1 MLKKTITY
9 VDYDGVERTEEHYF
23 NLTESELTK
32 KEMSES
38 GGYAKKLEKM
48 IQAKDAKSFMEVIT
62 DVIRMAYGQKSPDGR
77 RFIKN
82 DDIFEEFEQTEA
94 YNKLFMEL
102 VSDDEAASDFIVGI
116 LPRDI
121 ATRVKKAMEESK
133 GDITTLPEI
142 IQSV

>member
-9 VDYDGVERTEEHYF
+9 VDYDGIERTEEHYF

-38 GGYAKKLEKM
+38 GGYTKKLEKM
-48 IQAKDAKSFMEVIT
+48 IQAKDAKSFMEVIA

-82 DDIFEEFEQTEA
+82 NDIFEEFEQTEA

-133 GDITTLPEI
+133 GDITALPEI
-142 IQSV
+142 IQNV

>member
-38 GGYAKKLEKM
+38 GGYTKKLEKM

-62 DVIRMAYGQKSPDGR
+62 DIIRMAYGQKSPDGR

-121 ATRVKKAMEESK
+121 ATKVKKAMEESK
-133 GDITTLPEI
+133 GDIAALPEI
-142 IQSV
+142 IQNV